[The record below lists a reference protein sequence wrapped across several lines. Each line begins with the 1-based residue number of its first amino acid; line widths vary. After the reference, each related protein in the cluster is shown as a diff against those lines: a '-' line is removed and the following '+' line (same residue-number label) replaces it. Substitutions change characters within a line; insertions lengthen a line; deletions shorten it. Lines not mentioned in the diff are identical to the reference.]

1 MSMPNHTYA
10 LVMAGGAGSRLWPM
24 SRNSLPKQFQYILG
38 EETPFQHMVK
48 LLRQVIPL
56 EQIMVMAVPEFR
68 HLILE
73 QVPGFP
79 EANILFEPARR
90 DTGPAILLGML
101 QIQERDPEALVAT
114 VWSDHLVLDEAM
126 FASVLKAGFATAS
139 ANPHQYVT
147 VGANPTKAD
156 TSLGYIQMGSSQAEY
171 EGIEVR
177 KVKRFV
183 EKPDQE
189 TANHFFQST
198 SYLWNVGY
206 NVTFA
211 KTFIEAFSESN
222 PELSDNVS
230 ELSSLIESGDTASI
244 TKAYESLPKK
254 SIDYLLVEKL
264 TDIAVV
270 PADMGWSDIG
280 TWNTLHQMMVNKLGK
295 DVITQGPVTTTNSSQ
310 SLVFA
315 KDKPIVLV
323 GMKDVIVVDT
333 GDAILVMDSNAPASQ
348 LKSIVQEQLSQTN
361 PELL

>member
-1 MSMPNHTYA
+1 MPNHTYA

-56 EQIMVMAVPEFR
+56 EQIMVMAVPEFT

-90 DTGPAILLGML
+90 DTGPAIVLGML
-101 QIQERDPEALVAT
+101 QIQARDPEALVAT

-126 FASVLKAGFATAS
+126 FASVLRAGFATAE
-139 ANPHQYVT
+139 ANPQQYVT

-156 TSLGYIQMGSSQAEY
+156 TSLGYIQMGNTQAEF

-183 EKPDQE
+183 EKPDQA
-189 TANHFFQST
+189 TATQFFQST

-211 KTFIEAFSESN
+211 SSFLEAFAKTNPDLNEATES
-222 PELSDNVS
+222 LTKA
-230 ELSSLIESGDTASI
+230 IASGDHDAIATS
-244 TKAYESLPKK
+244 YEAFPKK

-280 TWNTLHQMMVNKLGK
+280 TWTTLHQMMVNKSGN
-295 DVITQGPVTTTNSSQ
+295 DMVTQGPVTSTNSSQ

-315 KDKPIVLV
+315 KDKPVIVV
-323 GMKDVIVVDT
+323 GMANVIVVDT
-333 GDAILVMDSNAPASQ
+333 GDAILVMDSGAPASQ
-348 LKSIVQEQLSQTN
+348 LKAIVQENLSQTN